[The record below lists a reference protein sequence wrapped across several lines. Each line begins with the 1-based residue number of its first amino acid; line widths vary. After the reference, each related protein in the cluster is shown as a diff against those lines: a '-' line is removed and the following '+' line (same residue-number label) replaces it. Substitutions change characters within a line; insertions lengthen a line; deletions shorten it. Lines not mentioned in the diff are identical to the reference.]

1 MDLGTVKGNELQRRK
16 REMLCGLCA
25 VRGLVW
31 DRVRELQTLS
41 VSLIEQC
48 CGGSVLLEASLTVAR
63 TGSCCNG
70 ELLSVAQSVTET
82 VSRGTV
88 RLLSLNIT
96 VTMLENSG
104 AGPPRAS
111 GDCVSHD
118 GPSTASLTSS
128 NTDKKS

>member
-1 MDLGTVKGNELQRRK
+1 MHLGTVTGTKLQRRK
-16 REMLCGLCA
+16 QEMLCGRCA

-41 VSLIEQC
+41 VSLIEPARCQC
-48 CGGSVLLEASLTVAR
+48 CGGSVLLDASLTVAR

-88 RLLSLNIT
+88 RRLSLNIT
-96 VTMLENSG
+96 VTMLE
-104 AGPPRAS
+104 
-111 GDCVSHD
+111 
-118 GPSTASLTSS
+118 
-128 NTDKKS
+128 K

>member
-1 MDLGTVKGNELQRRK
+1 MDLGTVTGNELQRRK

-48 CGGSVLLEASLTVAR
+48 CGGSVLLDASLTVAR

-70 ELLSVAQSVTET
+70 DMLSVAQSVTET
-82 VSRGTV
+82 VSRGTD
-88 RLLSLNIT
+88 RRLSLNIT
-96 VTMLENSG
+96 VTMLE
-104 AGPPRAS
+104 
-111 GDCVSHD
+111 
-118 GPSTASLTSS
+118 
-128 NTDKKS
+128 K